1 MIISLWKKQEG
12 PKLQVGTGHPLGW
25 RWPVGLAAIQS
36 NGDEHLADILETER
50 SKLLLAV
57 SLRSFPPPCL

>member
-12 PKLQVGTGHPLGW
+12 PKLHTGHPLGW
-25 RWPVGLAAIQS
+25 RWPVGLAAIRS